1 MTDNPI
7 KYECFKSQILITL
20 TKIFQIN
27 LTINMLLHRTYDA
40 VKISGEQSQ
49 RSCVTRN
56 IEVNPIMF
64 SGCYSIYFSR

>member
-1 MTDNPI
+1 
-7 KYECFKSQILITL
+7 
-20 TKIFQIN
+20 
-27 LTINMLLHRTYDA
+27 MLLHRTYDA